1 MTAYYVRLA
10 LKSFARNPGLTAL
23 MVLAIGLGIAICVIT
38 LTMYRAMAG
47 NPLWYKDD
55 RLYAVTIDAWDPE
68 EPYYDVFDEP
78 ELAHLPPPQLTYRDV
93 NAIYESDIP
102 VRKAKSYT
110 PYGILTTVDGSA
122 KPQQGHLRVTTRDFF
137 AMFDAPFLH
146 GTPWNAAADEGP
158 EPVIVLSKGS
168 NDELFGGENS
178 VGRSVRFNDREFRVV
193 GVVDEWLMLPRVY
206 DLETGALN
214 EPSDAYLPF
223 LWGEQLELFNAG
235 NTNCW
240 KPEPIDSFKQFL
252 GSECIWTQL
261 WVELPDENARERMHA
276 WLDNYAREQKNAGR
290 YARPINNRLTRPS
303 QWLIDNQVVS
313 SDNRLLVG
321 IAFAFLAVCLINTV
335 GLLLA
340 KFLNGAAITGVRRA
354 LGASRRQVFLQLLTE
369 VGVVAASGALVG
381 FVLGALGLWGLRA
394 LYADPVR
401 EGGYEALAHVDT
413 TSVIAAF
420 VLAVVAAVAAGLY
433 PAWRIGRL
441 PPASY
446 LKSQ

>member
-10 LKSFARNPGLTAL
+10 LMSFRRNPGLTAL
-23 MVLAIGLGIAICVIT
+23 MVLAIGLGIAVCVIT

-55 RLYAVTIDAWDPE
+55 RLYTVTFDAWDPE
-68 EPYYDVFDEP
+68 QAYFDEEP
-78 ELAHLPPPQLTYRDV
+78 ERIHLPPPQLTYRDL

-102 VRKAKSYT
+102 ARKAKSYT
-110 PYGILTTVDGSA
+110 PYGVLTTSDGKT
-122 KPQQGHLRVTTRDFF
+122 KPQQGHMRATTKDFF
-137 AMFDAPFLH
+137 AMFDVPFLY
-146 GTPWNAAADEGP
+146 GGPWNEAADLGP
-158 EPVIVLSKGS
+158 EPVIVLSKES
-168 NDELFGGENS
+168 NDKLFGGKNS
-178 VGRSVRFNDREFRVV
+178 VGRTVLFNDREFRVI
-193 GVVDEWLMLPRVY
+193 GVADHFLMLPRVY
-206 DLETGALN
+206 DLEGGPLN
-214 EPSDAYLPF
+214 DPEDGYMPF
-223 LWGEQLELFNAG
+223 LWGESLELFNAG

-240 KPEPIDSFKQFL
+240 KPESIEGFREFL

-261 WVELPDENARERMHA
+261 WVELPDETSRERMQS
-276 WLDNYAREQKNAGR
+276 WVDNYAREQKSAGR

-303 QWLIDNQVVS
+303 QWLIDNEVVS

-354 LGASRRQVFLQLLTE
+354 LGASRRSIFLQLLTE
-369 VGVVAASGALVG
+369 VGVVATIGALFG
-381 FVLGALGLWGLRA
+381 LLLGALGLWGLRV
-394 LYADPVR
+394 LYADPNR
-401 EGGYEALAHVDT
+401 PGGYQALAHVDT
-413 TSVIAAF
+413 TSIVTAL

-446 LKSQ
+446 LKAQ